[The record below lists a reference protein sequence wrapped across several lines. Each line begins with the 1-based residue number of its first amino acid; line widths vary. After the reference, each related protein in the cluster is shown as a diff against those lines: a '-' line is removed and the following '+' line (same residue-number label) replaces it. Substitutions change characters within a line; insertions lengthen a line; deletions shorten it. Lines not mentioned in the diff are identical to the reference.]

1 MYIYSAKCLKV
12 VDGDTIDARVD
23 LGFDT
28 FKKIEI
34 QVNISYYYYYTITI
48 R

>member
-23 LGFDT
+23 LGFDS
-28 FKKIEI
+28 FKKIRI
-34 QVNISYYYYYTITI
+34 
-48 R
+48 